1 MQKLLAV
8 LPDGFSWRWLL
19 LFFFIALFIW
29 GVLLAGNL
37 IILDIDAA
45 LPLFKGMLIVS
56 AILASVP
63 CVFGYFKAKIVFIVM
78 SLGILAG
85 LLFLLYHYAYTENE
99 AGIVGMSTLFAFYLG
114 ALGIGILLQIVWFV
128 MNRRKEG

>member
-19 LFFFIALFIW
+19 WFLFIAFFMW
-29 GVLLAGNL
+29 GVLLAANL
-37 IILDIDAA
+37 MILDINAGFS
-45 LPLFKGMLIVS
+45 LFKGMLMIS
-56 AILASVP
+56 AIMAFVP
-63 CVFGYFKAKIVFIVM
+63 CVFGYFKAKVVFLAM